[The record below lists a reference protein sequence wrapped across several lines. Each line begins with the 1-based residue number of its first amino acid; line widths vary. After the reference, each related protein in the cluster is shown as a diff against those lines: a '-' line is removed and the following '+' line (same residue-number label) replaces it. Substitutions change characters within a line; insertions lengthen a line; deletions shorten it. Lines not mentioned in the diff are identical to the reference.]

1 MMKLTLKP
9 YSYEYN
15 TPFQISRERR
25 TKQDALLVGLSL
37 DHSTGWGELTA
48 NSFYSVFCATAQEQ
62 IIDKQSL
69 IEETKLEHPV
79 SMYEK
84 WLQLFPDQ
92 PFIRCAL
99 DEACWDLYG
108 RINQKKTFQ
117 LIKSSD
123 RIKNPSCFTLGID
136 DISKVIDGIL
146 AKPWPIYKLKMGK
159 SNPVELLQEIREITN
174 AQIFIDA
181 NAAWNIQE
189 ALRIIPQLAQLG
201 ISMVEQPLAL
211 ESEQDMIQL
220 KDRLNTPLIADESF
234 NDVKDLNKCADLY
247 DGINIKLQK
256 IGGITPAIS
265 TIKQAQTMGL
275 KVMIGCM
282 TESSI
287 GLSAAAQL
295 ASHADFIDLDS
306 MLLINN
312 DPALGVTLH
321 QGKVELADEYGNGV
335 VVDSSIKI

>member
-9 YSYEYN
+9 YAYEYN
-15 TPFQISRERR
+15 IPFQISRERR
-25 TKQDALLVGLSL
+25 TKQDALLLGLSI
-37 DHSTGWGELTA
+37 DHITGWGELTT
-48 NSFYSVFCATAQEQ
+48 NSFYGVICAKAAEQ
-62 IIDKQSL
+62 ILDKQTI

-79 SMYEK
+79 SLHEK
-84 WLQLFPDQ
+84 WMQLFPDQ

-99 DEACWDLYG
+99 DEASWDLYG
-108 RINQKKTFQ
+108 RVNRKKTFQ
-117 LIKSSD
+117 LIKSAD

-136 DISKVIDGIL
+136 DVSKVINGIL
-146 AKPWPIYKLKMGK
+146 SRPWPIYKLKMGK
-159 SNPVELLQEIREITN
+159 ENPVELMQEIREITN

-201 ISMVEQPLAL
+201 VSMVEQPLAL

-220 KDRLNTPLIADESF
+220 KERLNTPLIADESF
-234 NDVKDLNKCADLY
+234 NDARDLTKCADLY
-247 DGINIKLQK
+247 NGINIKLQK

-265 TIKQAQTMGL
+265 TIKQAQAMGL

-306 MLLINN
+306 MLLISN
-312 DPALGVTLH
+312 DPALGVTLN

-335 VVDSSIKI
+335 VVDFN